1 MKSVGD
7 ILSKNILLPR
17 DADTPE
23 LEKAAVEML
32 PEP

>member
-1 MKSVGD
+1 MKRMGD

-17 DADTPE
+17 GTDTPQ

-32 PEP
+32 PES